1 MYNSQNPNLRSS
13 KSMFKRIFYNEFNIG
28 FSSPASDACG
38 TCLNLRNVIKEG
50 GKNKTTLMTELRV
63 HKVRAKT
70 FYTLLKENPE
80 NSMSFCFDLQQV
92 HPLPKTPIQDA
103 FYLRQISFYTF
114 CCVDVDSKKPFFYTW
129 TENQASR
136 GSTEVGSALIAHLRS
151 LDLTDNN
158 IKLLRLFCH
167 GCGGQN
173 KNSYIMHLLA
183 FWLKNEAPKNLEE
196 IVIHFPVRG
205 HSYLPADRAFGRAE
219 KVLKKHVV
227 IHNPT
232 EYNTVYSQVGTVREL
247 GKDWNLYNVKEL
259 SEAYMKVTA
268 IKDLKRIF
276 IRKFSP
282 SKGCI
287 IEYRGCSFFR
297 FENVTQQKYLP
308 FLKRGR
314 KEGQLEE
321 LLIGKPIPLEKKKN
335 VKALLEKQFNNA
347 DMQWQNLPSLEFF
360 KPILDEGSKEAEQ
373 EYVEENEPIDDEA
386 CDCLEDDLELHL

>member
-1 MYNSQNPNLRSS
+1 METTVGAINSGSRKKPRKVSQREQEKRQRNFFLAVFGITKNRLTGIHKVITKRSIPKEKRGGDRYANKNCEKKQKIREFLQALPASESHYNRSKSCRVYVSCELNINKLVEMYNSQNPNLRSS
-13 KSMFKRIFYNEFNIG
+13 KSKFKRIFYNEFNIG

-50 GKNKTTLMTELRV
+50 GKNKTTLMTELR
-63 HKVRAKT
+63 
-70 FYTLLKENPE
+70 
-80 NSMSFCFDLQQV
+80 
-92 HPLPKTPIQDA
+92 
-103 FYLRQISFYTF
+103 
-114 CCVDVDSKKPFFYTW
+114 
-129 TENQASR
+129 
-136 GSTEVGSALIAHLRS
+136 
-151 LDLTDNN
+151 
-158 IKLLRLFCH
+158 
-167 GCGGQN
+167 
-173 KNSYIMHLLA
+173 
-183 FWLKNEAPKNLEE
+183 
-196 IVIHFPVRG
+196 
-205 HSYLPADRAFGRAE
+205 
-219 KVLKKHVV
+219 
-227 IHNPT
+227 
-232 EYNTVYSQVGTVREL
+232 
-247 GKDWNLYNVKEL
+247 DWNLYNVKEL

-276 IRKFSP
+276 IRKFSS

-287 IEYRGCSFFR
+287 IKYRGCSFFR
-297 FENVTQQKYLP
+297 FENVTQQNYLP

>member
-38 TCLNLRNVIKEG
+38 TCLNLRNIIKEG

-92 HPLPKTPIQDA
+92 HPLPKIPIQDA

-114 CCVDVDSKKPFFYTW
+114 CCVDDDSKKPFFYTW

-136 GSTEVGSALIAHLRS
+136 G
-151 LDLTDNN
+151 
-158 IKLLRLFCH
+158 
-167 GCGGQN
+167 
-173 KNSYIMHLLA
+173 
-183 FWLKNEAPKNLEE
+183 
-196 IVIHFPVRG
+196 
-205 HSYLPADRAFGRAE
+205 
-219 KVLKKHVV
+219 
-227 IHNPT
+227 
-232 EYNTVYSQVGTVREL
+232 
-247 GKDWNLYNVKEL
+247 
-259 SEAYMKVTA
+259 
-268 IKDLKRIF
+268 
-276 IRKFSP
+276 
-282 SKGCI
+282 CI
-287 IEYRGCSFFR
+287 IKYRGCSFFR

-321 LLIGKPIPLEKKKN
+321 LLIGKPIPLEKKN
-335 VKALLEKQFNNA
+335 VKAPLEKQFNNA

-373 EYVEENEPIDDEA
+373 EYVEENEPIDDDA